1 MLELAYNWCRTEP
14 PKPRHRNDEAEVSAG
29 KVVVVCLLLFF
40 FVAIPISV
48 VLTA

>member
-1 MLELAYNWCRTEP
+1 MSQPQE
-14 PKPRHRNDEAEVSAG
+14 KRHRNDEAEVSAG